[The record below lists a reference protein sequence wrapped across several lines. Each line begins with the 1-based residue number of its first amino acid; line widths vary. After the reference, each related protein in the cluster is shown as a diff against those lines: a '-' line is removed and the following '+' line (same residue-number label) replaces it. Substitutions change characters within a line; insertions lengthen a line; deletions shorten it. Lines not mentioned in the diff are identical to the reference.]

1 MVNLVTKNT
10 YQKGETIETLSKVH
24 YIRMHLDIGFA
35 KDEVKTHK
43 KKGR

>member
-1 MVNLVTKNT
+1 MVNLVTKRLT
-10 YQKGETIETLSKVH
+10 KKEKTIQTLSKVH